1 MKTRAMVATVG
12 LAACGA
18 GAYAC
23 WPSVQQVWPVASN
36 AVSSL
41 TLPRDQAVMD
51 ADKAILD
58 GAWGRM
64 RNAVVAGGATPLY
77 GGSAALGGLVVAL
90 VVVGTGLHQRGA
102 RRAVERDARTSL
114 TRSAAKDRIDP
125 EKRAE
130 RALVAAREAE
140 RITTLRREGWFTPNA
155 GGWYLGIEKAT
166 GKALYVPRK
175 IQAEHPLVNGGT
187 GSGKSA
193 RMLLPWLFGE
203 ATLSASKRASLI
215 VIDPKDGGELTG
227 KSIAVMKKAG
237 YRVWVYD
244 PYAVGS
250 VRFNAAAV
258 YVDPEGVEAMVEA
271 WVRSMGDFHSY
282 FGPMTVA
289 LVAGVLLY
297 LRDVERQTP
306 GGDWRRVSMAD
317 VAAWNRAHDTVETA
331 EMIVAHVEAQR
342 DAGHDDPTISGLAR
356 QMKELIGSK
365 QAASTVMGGVTLRL
379 KCLNNPRVAASM
391 AGNDINWE
399 EFVRVPTVL
408 YMAIDLGTARTISP
422 VIVTGLTATKDAL
435 SQVAARHGGALP
447 RPVRS
452 ITDEA
457 VNIGKI
463 AGLPTVVST
472 ARSINYGLAFATQGP
487 KDIKREYGTEGDRV
501 MTSLLTHIVLA
512 QSNDDDLEHYTSAQ
526 AGVTLDDLKE
536 RDYAYIR
543 RAGLRPTY
551 AKTRLW
557 FTDKRLVALVKAAG
571 SYSKA
576 DALRDQ
582 LAAQPTHD
590 TTEKGW
596 VKEGVRDGETIT
608 QSAEKAPMGSVQSA
622 EVDAG
627 VEGQERPATA
637 PWWTGAPVGAGWA
650 HRHTGD
656 APGTGW
662 IDRSVRVGAHNDMQR
677 SESTREGEHKRWA
690 IYLD

>member
-1 MKTRAMVATVG
+1 MKERAMVAIVG
-12 LAACGA
+12 LAAFGA

-23 WPSVQQVWPVASN
+23 APTMRAVWPVAYN
-36 AVSSL
+36 AAASL
-41 TLPRDQAVMD
+41 SLPSDQAVLD
-51 ADKAILD
+51 ADRAIME
-58 GAWGRM
+58 GAWGRV
-64 RNAVVAGGATPLY
+64 RGSVALGGARPLY
-77 GGSAALGGLVVAL
+77 GGGAALGGFMVASL
-90 VVVGTGLHQRGA
+90 AVGTGLRQRGA
-102 RRAVERDARTSL
+102 RHAVEREARKSL

-125 EKRAE
+125 EKKAE
-130 RALVAAREAE
+130 RALVAARETE

-166 GKALYVPRK
+166 GKALYLPRK

-203 ATLSASKRASLI
+203 ALLPAKKRASLI

-258 YVDPEGVEAMVEA
+258 YAEPEGVEAMVEA

-289 LVAGVLLY
+289 LVAGTLLY
-297 LRDVERQTP
+297 LRNVERERE
-306 GGDWRRVSMAD
+306 GGDWHGVSMAD
-317 VAAWNRAHDTVETA
+317 VAAWNRTHDTVETA
-331 EMIVAHVEAQR
+331 ETIVAHVAAQ
-342 DAGHDDPTISGLAR
+342 GEKGISDPTIAGLAR
-356 QMKELIGSK
+356 QMTELIGSK
-365 QAASTVMGGVTLRL
+365 QAASNVMGGVTLRL

-391 AGNDINWE
+391 AGNDIDWE

-435 SQVAARHGGALP
+435 SQVAARHGGVLP

-551 AKTRLW
+551 VKTRLW
-557 FTDKRLVALVKAAG
+557 FTDKKLLALVKAAG

-590 TTEKGW
+590 TTEKGG
-596 VKEGVRDGETIT
+596 VKEGVRDGGTIT
-608 QSAEKAPMGSVQSA
+608 QPGEKAPMGSVQSA
-622 EVDAG
+622 EVDAD
-627 VEGQERPATA
+627 VEGQERSATA
-637 PWWTGAPVGAGWA
+637 PWWTGAPAGAGWA

-662 IDRSVRVGAHNDMQR
+662 IDRSARVGARHD
-677 SESTREGEHKRWA
+677 T
-690 IYLD
+690 